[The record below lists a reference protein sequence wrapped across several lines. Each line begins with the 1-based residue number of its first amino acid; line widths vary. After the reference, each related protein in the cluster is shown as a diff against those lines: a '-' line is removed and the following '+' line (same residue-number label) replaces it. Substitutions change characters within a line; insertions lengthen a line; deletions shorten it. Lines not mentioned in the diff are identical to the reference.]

1 MIVTLKDGKE
11 LSFVSPT
18 SILAVAEEISTSLA
32 KEAIA
37 GKVNGV
43 LKDVNYVLQD
53 DARLEIITK
62 KDKEIYLDILR
73 HDTAHLLAQAVRGL
87 FPETKIAIGPTI
99 ENGFYY
105 DFLPKKNF
113 TAEDLQAIEKQMLK
127 LIDENHEI
135 KREVWN
141 KTKALEFFQ
150 KEGEDFKVEIIK
162 DLPEDEEISVYTQG
176 LFTDLCRGP
185 HFSSTAKILKHFKLL
200 KFSGAYWKGDSKRE
214 VLQRIY
220 GTAFLTAK
228 ELEDYLFMLEEAEKR
243 DHRKLGL
250 QMDLFHTQEE
260 AIGSVFWHPRGYKL
274 YRKIENYIRKK
285 LETRGYAEIKTPQLL
300 NKILWDKSGH
310 SEKFLDDMFIV
321 GSEDEKNSQ
330 ALKPMNCPAHV
341 LLFKQG
347 IKSYRDLPLRFAE
360 FGACH
365 RNEPSGALHG
375 IMRVRGFT
383 QDDAH
388 IFCTE
393 EQFGDEVKS
402 FCELLQEVYKDFFG
416 DNDIIVKFSDR
427 PENRAGDEKTWDLAE
442 KSLQKAAIAA
452 GLDLVINKGEGAFY
466 GPKLEF
472 TLKDSIGRHWQLG
485 TLQADFIMPKR
496 LGAFYVDKDG
506 EKKHPIMLHRA
517 ILGSLERFIGILIE
531 HFGGNLPLWFAPTQV
546 VLATITDNELGYAQ
560 EIYDSLREKKIDVV
574 LDSRNEKIS
583 YKVREHS
590 HKKVPVIMVVGP
602 RDVANRTVAL
612 RFLGKTEQEIKSF
625 EEAIDFIVDSIERK
639 IIVCT

>member
-11 LSFVSPT
+11 LNFGSSVSV
-18 SILAVAEEISTSLA
+18 LQVAESISKSLA

-43 LKDVNYVLQD
+43 LKDLHYMLQD

-62 KDKEIYLDILR
+62 KDKEIALDILR
-73 HDTAHLLAQAVRGL
+73 HDTAHLLAQAVRDL
-87 FPETKIAIGPTI
+87 FPHTKVAIGPNI
-99 ENGFYY
+99 DNGFYY
-105 DFLPKKNF
+105 DFLPKRNF

-127 LIDENHEI
+127 LIDKNHEI
-135 KREVWN
+135 KREVWS
-141 KTKALEFFQ
+141 KAKALEFFE
-150 KEGEDFKVEIIK
+150 KEGENFKVEIIK
-162 DLPEDEEISVYTQG
+162 DLPENEEISVYTQG
-176 LFTDLCRGP
+176 SFTDLCRGP
-185 HFSSTAKILKHFKLL
+185 HSSSTAKISKHFKLL
-200 KFSGAYWKGDSKRE
+200 KFSGAYWKGDSKGQ

-220 GTAFLTAK
+220 GTAFLSAK

-250 QMDLFHTQEE
+250 QMDLFHTAEE
-260 AIGSVFWHPRGYKL
+260 AVGSVFWHPKGYKL
-274 YRKIENYIRKK
+274 YLKIENYIRKK
-285 LETRGYAEIKTPQLL
+285 LAKRGYAEIKTPQLL
-300 NKILWDKSGH
+300 SKTLWDKSGH
-310 SEKFLDDMFIV
+310 SDKFLDDMFIV
-321 GSEDEKNSQ
+321 GSEDDKNPQ
-330 ALKPMNCPAHV
+330 ALKPMNCPGHV

-375 IMRVRGFT
+375 IMRVRAFT

-393 EQFGDEVKS
+393 EQFTEEVKS
-402 FCELLQEVYKDFFG
+402 FCELLQEVYQDFFG
-416 DNDIIVKFSDR
+416 DNEIIVKFSDR
-427 PENRAGDEKTWDLAE
+427 PENRAGDEETWDLAE
-442 KSLQKAAIAA
+442 KSLQTAAKAA
-452 GLDLVINKGEGAFY
+452 GLDLVLSKGEGAFY

-546 VLATITDNELGYAQ
+546 ALATITDKELEYAKK
-560 EIYDSLREKKIDVV
+560 IYDSLIKQGIDVIF
-574 LDSRNEKIS
+574 DSRNEKIS

-590 HKKVPVIMVVGP
+590 HKKVPIIMVVGP
-602 RDVANRTVAL
+602 RDIENNTITM
-612 RFLGKTEQEIKSF
+612 RFLGKEKQEVQSL
-625 EEAIDFIVDSIERK
+625 EEAIDFVVDSIERK
-639 IIVCT
+639 L